1 MIHARL
7 IAACFFKIIHVIA
20 IVQFCHVRA
29 GTVQHNQYQ
38 NKVKRMITARR
49 LVNSFNN
56 LAFFYFYFGF
66 LTTAFFLLIAYSIR
80 PDSFTRPQE
89 KTGKRYTI
97 HFPGFY
103 HDFLFVTVIIDC
115 CCFNNKFYVSAHIIF
130 FSTEGMICIVIRAD
144 RIQTIQDILQI
155 IIYKI

>member
-1 MIHARL
+1 M
-7 IAACFFKIIHVIA
+7 IHVIA

-29 GTVQHNQYQ
+29 GTVQHNQSKTSQ
-38 NKVKRMITARR
+38 KNDNREKTVIIIIGF
-49 LVNSFNN
+49 L
-56 LAFFYFYFGF
+56 FYFWFSYNC
-66 LTTAFFLLIAYSIR
+66 FFSTHSIQYSRLLS
-80 PDSFTRPQE
+80 RPQE
-89 KTGKRYTI
+89 KNRETI
-97 HFPGFY
+97 YNPFPCFY